1 MATLFYVCCRVIS
14 RVETFKYVTFAG
26 ARATLSCL
34 FLRNTICSRRVSIE
48 WFCQMCYKLCN
59 WKPRTRLVQLNARM
73 VQLTLTSVG
82 EVKNSPHARFFPSLP
97 RVSPNILHRRPGCR
111 LPWSL
116 DIRDSDFLWK
126 NILWEDV
133 QGRTILVLGYEE
145 RNNPENKNRLQKLGM
160 DKIFVI
166 TIC

>member
-26 ARATLSCL
+26 AHATLSWL

-59 WKPRTRLVQLNARM
+59 WKPRTRLVQLNARK

-111 LPWSL
+111 LPCRWTSGTLISFEKIYFGKTFREGQYWCCVMRKETIQRIKTDCKNSAWIKSL
-116 DIRDSDFLWK
+116 
-126 NILWEDV
+126 
-133 QGRTILVLGYEE
+133 
-145 RNNPENKNRLQKLGM
+145 
-160 DKIFVI
+160 
-166 TIC
+166 